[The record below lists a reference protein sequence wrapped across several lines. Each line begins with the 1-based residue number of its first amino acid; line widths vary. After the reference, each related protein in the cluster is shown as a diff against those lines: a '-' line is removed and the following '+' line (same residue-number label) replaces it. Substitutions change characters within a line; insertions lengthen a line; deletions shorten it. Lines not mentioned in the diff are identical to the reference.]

1 MVQQANATYHLC
13 GLFDALFDVGW
24 VAEHLFAFGYD
35 AATLD
40 TDDGGTVENDFVNR
54 SIQHVRTAVDGTK
67 PGEPLGQLAKAV
79 QRIQIRALAVASQRV
94 AVQLDA
100 LNQIGGRF
108 VDVVVVQVQR
118 QGVAGEV
125 LRVLVQPE
133 LGVQLLG
140 RHALRVD
147 VLPRFRIV
155 LLEVLHE
162 YEEVAETSFLEY
174 AHQVRRQRLLLVH
187 RHLVDLTALVHVA
200 TLDRLEFQ
208 VARHARVYEQLD
220 QQSVGHQE
228 LGHQID
234 VPIASAPVL
243 LFLRFA
249 GAELLEQLLKRRDG
263 RRLAAVVLVPV
274 DVQHFLA
281 GHRQHAGQDAF
292 LEPGAQHYAVVLLVH
307 RSATLRYGPD
317 DDGDNG
323 RKKKKKRGADRRAR
337 HRLRITGLLD
347 GTATCAFYDRRASAD
362 RQQ

>member
-1 MVQQANATYHLC
+1 MRITHQRNVYVRLAIDLVLRYDDLSGQRIAGVWDRMVQQANATNHLC
-13 GLFDALFDVGW
+13 GLFDSLFDVGW

-35 AATLD
+35 TATLD
-40 TDDGGTVENDFVNR
+40 ADDGGAVKNDFVNR
-54 SIQHVRTAVDGTK
+54 SVQHVRATIDGAK

-79 QRIQIRALAVASQRV
+79 QRIQVRALAVASQRV

-100 LNQIGGRF
+100 LDQIGGRL

-125 LRVLVQPE
+125 LSVLVQPE

-162 YEEVAETSFLEY
+162 YKEVAETPFLEY

-200 TLDRLEFQ
+200 TLHRLELQ
-208 VARHARVYEQLD
+208 VARHARVYEQFD
-220 QQSVGHQE
+220 QQPVGHQE
-228 LGHQID
+228 LGHQVD
-234 VPIASAPVL
+234 VPVASAPVL
-243 LFLRFA
+243 LLLRFG
-249 GAELLEQLLKRRDG
+249 GAELLEQVWQRRDG

-274 DVQHFLA
+274 DVQHLLA
-281 GHRQHAGQDAF
+281 GHRQHTGQDAL
-292 LEPGAQHYAVVLLVH
+292 LEPGAQHDAVVLLVH
-307 RSATLRYGPD
+307 RSATLRCGPD
-317 DDGDNG
+317 DDDNG
-323 RKKKKKRGADRRAR
+323 R
-337 HRLRITGLLD
+337 
-347 GTATCAFYDRRASAD
+347 
-362 RQQ
+362 